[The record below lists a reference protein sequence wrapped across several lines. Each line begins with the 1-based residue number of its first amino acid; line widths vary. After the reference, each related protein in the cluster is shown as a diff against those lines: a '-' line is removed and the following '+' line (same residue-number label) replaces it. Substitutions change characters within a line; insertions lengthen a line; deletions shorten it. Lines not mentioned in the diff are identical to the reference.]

1 MVPPTLLAILKSL
14 ACHSAIRFGDP
25 LTRSQSQEIIGDLL
39 LCDLPFQCAHGR
51 CVVKHKIYEGC
62 TVAGLLH
69 SGDWKPVNDQFTV

>member
-25 LTRSQSQEIIGDLL
+25 LTRSQSQELIGDLL

-51 CVVKHKIYEGC
+51 CVVKHKNMKV
-62 TVAGLLH
+62 VAGLLH
-69 SGDWKPVNDQFTV
+69 AGDWKPVNDQFTV